1 LDPIRRRTNN
11 PIALWWNAP
20 KTVQAN
26 FAANLAA
33 SNVPEWWLAAYGWT
47 NDFDAAAT
55 NDAEPDGYF
64 TWQEYVADTDPTNAA
79 SRPQLAYLETWQT
92 NAPVLTWP
100 FSTGR
105 LYQVHYCEDPRARP
119 LDHPAACPRRRRMD
133 RHQSAAGHRPL
144 LPPRAPAALIF
155 GRAGKRL
162 PTFRHFDW
170 HWARA
175 RW

>member
-1 LDPIRRRTNN
+1 
-11 PIALWWNAP
+11 
-20 KTVQAN
+20 
-26 FAANLAA
+26 
-33 SNVPEWWLAAYGWT
+33 VPEWWLAAYGWT

-105 LYQVHYCEDPRARP
+105 LYQIHYCEDLVLGAWITQQLALGVGEWTDTNAP
-119 LDHPAACPRRRRMD
+119 PATG
-133 RHQSAAGHRPL
+133 RHYRLAPQ
-144 LPPRAPAALIF
+144 LP
-155 GRAGKRL
+155 
-162 PTFRHFDW
+162 
-170 HWARA
+170 
-175 RW
+175 